1 MEFNKE
7 NIIELA
13 DRYPY
18 LTSDVA
24 IEKEVKQWLKTN
36 KYLNKELFIRLCCW
50 KSPRPKRHYIK
61 NEERK
66 IIEVTRLAFSTNNEK
81 ERIASLLTLYGVS
94 YPVASTILHFASP
107 DKYPIMD
114 FRVIE
119 SLGWKKPS
127 YYSFKF
133 WEKYCNKIRELSK
146 QYNLSIGTI
155 DKALWTYSK
164 ENKRNCILSDG

>member
-18 LTSDVA
+18 ITNDVA
-24 IEKEVKQWLKTN
+24 IEKEVKQWLKN
-36 KYLNKELFIRLCCW
+36 NRYLNKEMFLRLCCW

-61 NEERK
+61 NEEQK

-94 YPVASTILHFASP
+94 YPMASTIIHFASP
-107 DKYPIMD
+107 D
-114 FRVIE
+114 
-119 SLGWKKPS
+119 
-127 YYSFKF
+127 
-133 WEKYCNKIRELSK
+133 
-146 QYNLSIGTI
+146 
-155 DKALWTYSK
+155 
-164 ENKRNCILSDG
+164 

>member
-81 ERIASLLTLYGVS
+81 ERIAYLLTLYGVR
-94 YPVASTILHFASP
+94 YPVASTILHFAFP